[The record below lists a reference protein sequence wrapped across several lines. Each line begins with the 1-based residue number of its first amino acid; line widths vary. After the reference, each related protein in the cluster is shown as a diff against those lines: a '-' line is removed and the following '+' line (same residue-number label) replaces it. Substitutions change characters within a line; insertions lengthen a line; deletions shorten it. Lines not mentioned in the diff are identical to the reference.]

1 MTVPVVTLYTR
12 VGCHLCEDAESAI
25 AALAPGRAEVRVV
38 DIDADAQLRDRY
50 TVRVPVVEVDG
61 VEIAEYEVDPGVL
74 AAALRKP

>member
-1 MTVPVVTLYTR
+1 MTLPVVTLYTR
-12 VGCHLCEDAESAI
+12 VGCHLCEDAEAAI

-38 DIDADAQLRDRY
+38 DIDAHAQLRDRY